1 MTDREAPRSFNPA
14 HAVIAVYIGLALAA
28 VVLLGPSLAEP
39 ATALVVLSARYASLL
54 LSTLPLVVA
63 ASLWSAAVNL
73 IPLRAFS
80 ASTLRC
86 VLQPL
91 PIDPRLSGQ
100 RARHPAGLAASAAW
114 HPLTIVAVALTFGAN
129 SGFTLFFIV
138 FSVVVV
144 SVGTLTWRRLGGSA
158 ILNGELARADAV
170 HEPKPADTAPAT
182 RFSDM
187 LSTELYHRLRLTVLG
202 LLIVVAI
209 HVATPP
215 SLVRFF
221 TANPAASVPATVL
234 LAFLLS
240 VPAEAAPFAAALF
253 FGTTSHG
260 AVLAFVLVSAIC
272 PARALLPAWNATG
285 AARATLIR
293 SSLGFTLA
301 AVVLIVLLTLPISD
315 FAAGGL
321 W

>member
-1 MTDREAPRSFNPA
+1 MTESETPRSFNLA

-28 VVLLGPSLAEP
+28 VVLLGPSLAQP
-39 ATALVVLSARYASLL
+39 ATALVALSARYASLL
-54 LSTLPLVVA
+54 LATLPLVVA

-73 IPLRAFS
+73 IPLPAS
-80 ASTLRC
+80 STSTLRC

-100 RARHPAGLAASAAW
+100 RSRHPAGLAASAAW
-114 HPLTIVAVALTFGAN
+114 HPLTLVAVAVAFGVN
-129 SGFTLFFIV
+129 SGFTLFFVV

-144 SVGTLTWRRLGGSA
+144 SVAALAWRRLGGSA
-158 ILNGELARADAV
+158 PADAAD
-170 HEPKPADTAPAT
+170 KPLSADTPPAT

-187 LSTELYHRLRLTVLG
+187 LSSELYHRLRLTVLG

-209 HVATPP
+209 HVAPP
-215 SLVRFF
+215 PALVRFF
-221 TANPAASVPATVL
+221 TANPAVSVLATVV
-234 LAFLLS
+234 LAFVLS
-240 VPAEAAPFAAALF
+240 MPAEVAPFAAALF

-285 AARATLIR
+285 AARASVIR
-293 SSLGFTLA
+293 STLGFTLA
-301 AVVLIVLLTLPISD
+301 ATALIVLLTLPISD

>member
-1 MTDREAPRSFNPA
+1 MTDREAPRAFNPA

-39 ATALVVLSARYASLL
+39 ATALVALSARYASLL

-73 IPLRAFS
+73 LPLRASS

-86 VLQPL
+86 LVQPL
-91 PIDPRLSGQ
+91 PIDPRLGEQ
-100 RARHPAGLAASAAW
+100 RSRHPAGLAASAAG
-114 HPLTIVAVALTFGAN
+114 HPLTVVSVALAFGVN
-129 SGFTLFFIV
+129 SGFTLFFVV
-138 FSVVVV
+138 FSVLVV
-144 SVGTLTWRRLGGSA
+144 SVAALTWRRFGGSA
-158 ILNGELARADAV
+158 ILDGELARADAV
-170 HEPKPADTAPAT
+170 GEPKPADTAPAT

-202 LLIVVAI
+202 MLIVVAI
-209 HVATPP
+209 HVETPP
-215 SLVRFF
+215 ALVRFF
-221 TANPAASVPATVL
+221 TANPAASVLTTVL

-240 VPAEAAPFAAALF
+240 VPAEVAPFAAALF

-272 PARALLPAWNATG
+272 PARTLLTAWNTTG
-285 AARATLIR
+285 AARATSIR
-293 SSLGFTLA
+293 LSLGFTLV

-315 FAAGGL
+315 SAAGGL

>member
-1 MTDREAPRSFNPA
+1 MTESETPRSFNLA

-28 VVLLGPSLAEP
+28 VVLLGPSLAQP
-39 ATALVVLSARYASLL
+39 ATALVALSARYASLL
-54 LSTLPLVVA
+54 LTTLPLVVA

-73 IPLRAFS
+73 IPLRVS
-80 ASTLRC
+80 STSTLRC

-100 RARHPAGLAASAAW
+100 RPRHPAGLAASAAW
-114 HPLTIVAVALTFGAN
+114 HPLTLVAVAVAFGVN
-129 SGFTLFFIV
+129 SGFTLFFVV
-138 FSVVVV
+138 FSAVVV
-144 SVGTLTWRRLGGSA
+144 SVAALTWRRLGGSA
-158 ILNGELARADAV
+158 IVDGGSARADAAD
-170 HEPKPADTAPAT
+170 KPLSADTPPAT

-215 SLVRFF
+215 ALVRFF
-221 TANPAASVPATVL
+221 TAHPAVSVLATVL

-240 VPAEAAPFAAALF
+240 MPAEVAPFAAALF

-285 AARATLIR
+285 AARASVIR
-293 SSLGFTLA
+293 SSLGFALA
-301 AVVLIVLLTLPISD
+301 ATALIVLLTLPISD